1 MSIFFWLSNYISKNR
16 LSEMILNPPVTHRA
30 QASNR
35 KLELNL
41 VENVTGTKVVRRDMR
56 HIFLF
61 SLTFLQISHSEIAQD
76 LPVCDSST
84 QGRVSPPQ
92 RPKCIRKKGVG
103 FVSASSCIHFSKPCG
118 GPEYFSQQTTHQLLF
133 CMNTD
138 TILYHTKWT
147 R

>member
-1 MSIFFWLSNYISKNR
+1 
-16 LSEMILNPPVTHRA
+16 MILNPPVTHRA

-41 VENVTGTKVVRRDMR
+41 VENVTGTKVVHRDMR

-92 RPKCIRKKGVG
+92 RPKCIRKKGSW
-103 FVSASSCIHFSKPCG
+103 FRFCL
-118 GPEYFSQQTTHQLLF
+118 QLYTLLKT
-133 CMNTD
+133 M
-138 TILYHTKWT
+138 W
-147 R
+147 RS